1 MFNNVL
7 NQPDSLIII
16 MPQLLKMLMVKFG
29 QKLILNMLVKD
40 YKYGL
45 LSKDVLILNKVIS
58 NGTIGILTL
67 NYKLQNLLIKW
78 ELTIKIKIQQL

>member
-1 MFNNVL
+1 VFNNVL